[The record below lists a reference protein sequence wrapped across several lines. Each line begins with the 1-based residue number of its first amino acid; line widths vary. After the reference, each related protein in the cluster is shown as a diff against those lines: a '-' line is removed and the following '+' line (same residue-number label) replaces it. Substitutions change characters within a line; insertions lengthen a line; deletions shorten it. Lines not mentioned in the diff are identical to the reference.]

1 MEMLEAIIRIGAV
14 VLIFLLITLIEPP
27 IGGRSRPLV
36 ILVTLGSV
44 FLILGKYL
52 SFMDYRFH
60 IYHDRET
67 PRAVWI
73 VAGIIFWIIALIW
86 YFVD

>member
-1 MEMLEAIIRIGAV
+1 MLEFIIRLGSVA
-14 VLIFLLITLIEPP
+14 LIFLLVTLISPP
-27 IGGRSRPLV
+27 IAGRSTPFV
-36 ILVTLGSV
+36 ILITLGSV

-52 SFMDYRFH
+52 TFCDYRFH
-60 IYHDRET
+60 VFHGRET